1 MCDLQSLVRDTT
13 VRLKNLI
20 YCMGVNTKFCNNY
33 MYNHLQRDT
42 KTEYAHV
49 EKYKKKLTSYNEL
62 IIAL

>member
-20 YCMGVNTKFCNNY
+20 YCMGVNTKFCYNKYKYINNY

-49 EKYKKKLTSYNEL
+49 EK
-62 IIAL
+62 